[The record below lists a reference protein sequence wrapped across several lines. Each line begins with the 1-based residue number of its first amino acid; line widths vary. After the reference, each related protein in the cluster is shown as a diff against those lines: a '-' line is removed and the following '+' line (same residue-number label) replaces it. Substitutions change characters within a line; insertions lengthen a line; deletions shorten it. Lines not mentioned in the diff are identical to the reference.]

1 LYAMASDGIL
11 FRWMSIVN
19 DRLQT
24 PLYSTWF
31 CGIFVGMIAA
41 TFELKS
47 LVDMMSIGTLMA
59 YTVVSV
65 CVMVLRYQ
73 DMGQGLGDYMT
84 MSDLSVNPSEKQKLT
99 SFSDASSNNGTINAT
114 NNNFISPSSDDEDE
128 ELVYCHED
136 NLDLIGKKRKL
147 KLLRDSNRNRRISF
161 VAYCTQL
168 FNLEKLETPT
178 PVSTYVAQSQ
188 IVILSCLCVCLAA
201 IFAGTEGVTKSN
213 AFVPV
218 VVIVSCMI
226 GFCMLCISL
235 QPNSQQ
241 NLNFKVPLV
250 PLLPTISVFV
260 NSYLMLKL
268 STITWIRFTIWM
280 AIGFLIYGCYGW
292 RNSSEEYRDAGKTP
306 PNETKK

>member
-1 LYAMASDGIL
+1 MT
-11 FRWMSIVN
+11 F
-19 DRLQT
+19 LQ
-24 PLYSTWF
+24 
-31 CGIFVGMIAA
+31 
-41 TFELKS
+41 
-47 LVDMMSIGTLMA
+47 
-59 YTVVSV
+59 
-65 CVMVLRYQ
+65 
-73 DMGQGLGDYMT
+73 
-84 MSDLSVNPSEKQKLT
+84 
-99 SFSDASSNNGTINAT
+99 
-114 NNNFISPSSDDEDE
+114 
-128 ELVYCHED
+128 
-136 NLDLIGKKRKL
+136 
-147 KLLRDSNRNRRISF
+147 LLRDSNRNRRISF

-188 IVILSCLCVCLAA
+188 IIMLSCLCVCLAA

-218 VVIVSCMI
+218 VVIVTCMIGKTKWINVNILGKFLTPKIFHGKPNEMQLLLYFI